1 MTRLALAVTALV
13 AFTAYTLSVAAQ
25 HSLLGFLADH
35 ARGGWSLQVFLDL
48 CVAAA
53 SFWVIGV
60 PDARA
65 RGIRPSP
72 YAVLTPLLGSIAILA
87 YLVHRSARAREAA
100 GRPVAAGPAA

>member
-1 MTRLALAVTALV
+1 MALV
-13 AFTAYTLSVAAQ
+13 TFTAYTLSVVVQ

-53 SFWVIGV
+53 SFWVLGV

-65 RGIRPSP
+65 RGIRVWP
-72 YAVLTPLLGSIAILA
+72 YVALTPLLGSIAILA
-87 YLVHRSARAREAA
+87 YFVQRSMKERRRAQ
-100 GRPVAAGPAA
+100 

>member
-1 MTRLALAVTALV
+1 MTRFAIAAAALV

-48 CVAAA
+48 GMAAA
-53 SFWVIGV
+53 SFWVVGV

-65 RGIRPSP
+65 RGIRAWP
-72 YAVLTPLLGSIAILA
+72 YAALTPVLGSIAILA
-87 YLVHRSARAREAA
+87 YLVHRGLKD
-100 GRPVAAGPAA
+100 GRPARQPLPANPAE